1 MRWRGMSRLVLG
13 AVLLGSCLAIG
24 PADAAIFTV
33 DSTGDGADSAP
44 GNGTCRAPG
53 NVCTLRAAIQ
63 EANALAGADLINFN
77 IAPAGAKTIVLGS
90 ALPAITSVVIID
102 GTTQPGFGVTPI
114 IELNAA
120 SGGANTLSLQSG
132 SSGSTIRGLVI
143 NRAPGP
149 AIRLLGTSNNVIVGN
164 FLGTNLAGTA
174 AGPGNQ
180 VGVYIG
186 GVANNNRVGGPLDGE
201 RNIISGNTVDGIQ
214 INGSSSGATDTVVE
228 NNYIGVDVNGTAGLG
243 NEHGRCHLRKQHEH
257 RDRRYRGECR

>member
-102 GTTQPGFGVTPI
+102 GTTQQGFGVTPI

-143 NRAPGP
+143 NRAPGR
-149 AIRLLGTSNNVIVGN
+149 AIRLLGTSTSSSKTSWERTWRA
-164 FLGTNLAGTA
+164 LRRDRATRSASTSAGSRTTTASEAPSTANATSSRATPSTASRSTARA
-174 AGPGNQ
+174 AGP
-180 VGVYIG
+180 
-186 GVANNNRVGGPLDGE
+186 RTP
-201 RNIISGNTVDGIQ
+201 
-214 INGSSSGATDTVVE
+214 SSRTTTSAWT
-228 NNYIGVDVNGTAGLG
+228 
-243 NEHGRCHLRKQHEH
+243 
-257 RDRRYRGECR
+257 